1 LFFAP
6 ALAVAFT
13 FTSASALT
21 WVLLMAC
28 AVEFVVAAVV
38 AFAVEVLALAVA
50 VVAFAVAV
58 AAFAVEAVACVVA
71 CVVAWVVAWVVAEEA
86 LSALLTDGV
95 PTAAAE
101 LNLAELPRP
110 RRTWAKE
117 WLEIA
122 KEAMMM
128 EVIAIRFIIP
138 DLSC

>member
-58 AAFAVEAVACVVA
+58 AAFAVEAVA